1 MHRITADAPRERL
14 SPTTLAYLRITRAR
28 FPAPRFIADELLSA
42 LDDSDHSVGSNVY
55 LLLGKVLPTTERE
68 WMVAVAD
75 DDPEIK

>member
-1 MHRITADAPRERL
+1 
-14 SPTTLAYLRITRAR
+14 
-28 FPAPRFIADELLSA
+28 
-42 LDDSDHSVGSNVY
+42 